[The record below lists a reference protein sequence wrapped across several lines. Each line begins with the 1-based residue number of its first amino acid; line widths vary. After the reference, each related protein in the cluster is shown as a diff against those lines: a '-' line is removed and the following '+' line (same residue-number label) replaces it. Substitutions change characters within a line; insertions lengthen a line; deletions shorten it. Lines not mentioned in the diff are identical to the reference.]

1 MDIYYNNQ
9 SMIKISDNPM
19 YHSKT
24 KHFEVHL
31 NYAKNMVEKKKK
43 INFVNQQTF

>member
-1 MDIYYNNQ
+1 
-9 SMIKISDNPM
+9 M

-31 NYAKNMVEKKKK
+31 NYAKDMVEKKKMK
-43 INFVNQQTF
+43 IYVNQQTF